1 MCGVVWDTIV
11 ALVLTCVLLTTAD
24 SGSHHHIHPGNANEN
39 RFHDSAV
46 VQDAEHI
53 KEHLKDEINVDEKNM
68 TAEELE
74 FHYFKLH
81 DTDNNTKLD
90 GLEILQALAHMMPAD
105 DVVPPLKPEDT
116 AGKTTEEI
124 KKMEDERR
132 DKVLDYYT
140 GFIDRVMEDDDYDN
154 DGYLTYIEY
163 VLARRRDEQ
172 RYKQNQAP
180 KKDEH

>member
-1 MCGVVWDTIV
+1 MIAKGKKPSLKKHDSCLIIH
-11 ALVLTCVLLTTAD
+11 LYLTTCLFFFLFVF
-24 SGSHHHIHPGNANEN
+24 SFY
-39 RFHDSAV
+39 R
-46 VQDAEHI
+46 
-53 KEHLKDEINVDEKNM
+53 
-68 TAEELE
+68 
-74 FHYFKLH
+74 LH

-140 GFIDRVMEDDDYDN
+140 GKHVSYVYTEQLHRWI
-154 DGYLTYIEY
+154 LTESPLSDVRMYP
-163 VLARRRDEQ
+163 ATT
-172 RYKQNQAP
+172 AG
-180 KKDEH
+180 